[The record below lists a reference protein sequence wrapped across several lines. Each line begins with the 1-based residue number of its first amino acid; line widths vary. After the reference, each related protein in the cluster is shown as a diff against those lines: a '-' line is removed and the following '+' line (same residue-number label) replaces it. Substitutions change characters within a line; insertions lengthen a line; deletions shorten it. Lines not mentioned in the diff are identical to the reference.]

1 MSTYLPITLTNCT
14 QQKSYVLP
22 EECRELRPKHVGA
35 IINKNTVQRIGI
47 KYYIYNYIY
56 IIHIIYITKFF
67 FSELFSYKI
76 SIRVGEVLLQL
87 LMMY

>member
-1 MSTYLPITLTNCT
+1 M
-14 QQKSYVLP
+14 
-22 EECRELRPKHVGA
+22 
-35 IINKNTVQRIGI
+35 QRIGI